1 MVMTVVML
9 VANNP
14 LVLLRRG
21 RINTT
26 ADDKSGS
33 EKKTLT
39 FLKTLLESKH
49 CKL

>member
-21 RINTT
+21 RINTA

-33 EKKTLT
+33 EKKNSH
-39 FLKTLLESKH
+39 FLKNIA
-49 CKL
+49 